1 MKNLGI
7 IIIEKTGTIKTLC
20 IKEYNESELYKKC
33 GFTKP
38 DGFMKQTEWTKN
50 IDNIPYSISVYGK
63 KIGKANYENKY
74 EFPHP
79 IDKELFFGSCA
90 IVCKK
95 NKSEYISLTIPLWTK
110 IYENLMGGF
119 EDLSKT
125 SKEDEEE
132 EDELAKIPNN
142 KKTKSGYLKDG
153 FIVDGDTGSESE
165 LDESD
170 DTEQTEEDDE
180 EEEEEEEVHICKK
193 TKPKKRASKITEN
206 NQEDISIDITTE
218 LEEEEFSDC
227 EC

>member
-1 MKNLGI
+1 
-7 IIIEKTGTIKTLC
+7 
-20 IKEYNESELYKKC
+20 
-33 GFTKP
+33 
-38 DGFMKQTEWTKN
+38 MKQTEWTKN
-50 IDNIPYSISVYGK
+50 IDNVPYSISVYGK

-74 EFPHP
+74 EFPPP

-90 IVCKK
+90 IICKK

-110 IYENLMGGF
+110 IYEKLMGGF

-132 EDELAKIPNN
+132 EDELVKIPDN

-165 LDESD
+165 LDDS
-170 DTEQTEEDDE
+170 EQTEEDDE
-180 EEEEEEEVHICKK
+180 EDEEEEEEEIHVCKK
-193 TKPKKRASKITEN
+193 VKPKKRASKNTEN

-218 LEEEEFSDC
+218 LEEEAFSDC
-227 EC
+227 DC

>member
-7 IIIEKTGTIKTLC
+7 IIIEKTGTMKTLC
-20 IKEYNESELYKKC
+20 VKEYNESDLYKKC

-38 DGFMKQTEWTKN
+38 DGFMKQTEWTKI
-50 IDNIPYSISVYGK
+50 IDNITYSISVYAK

-74 EFPHP
+74 EFPPP

-110 IYENLMGGF
+110 IYEKLMGGF

-132 EDELAKIPNN
+132 EDELDKIPAN

-153 FIVDGDTGSESE
+153 FIVDGDTGTDSE
-165 LDESD
+165 LDDSD
-170 DTEQTEEDDE
+170 DIEQTEEEEDDE
-180 EEEEEEEVHICKK
+180 DEEEEEVHICKK
-193 TKPKKRASKITEN
+193 IKPKKKVSKIIDN
-206 NQEDISIDITTE
+206 NQEDILIDITTE
-218 LEEEEFSDC
+218 LEEEAFSDC
-227 EC
+227 